1 MFTKKQI
8 LVLVVCCLMIASSVG
23 LLTNTSGIFFTPIA
37 SELGVGKGAVSM
49 TITISNISY
58 AFGGL
63 LTVKLIRER
72 NFKRRVLLF
81 SGIYALCT
89 GLLSICNS
97 VILLYVLNAIRGLFT
112 GIVGGCLSNDI
123 NQQSF

>member
-49 TITISNISY
+49 TITEYI
-58 AFGGL
+58 L
-63 LTVKLIRER
+63 CVWWLINSEINSRKK
-72 NFKRRVLLF
+72 FQKKSFVVF
-81 SGIYALCT
+81 WY
-89 GLLSICNS
+89 IC
-97 VILLYVLNAIRGLFT
+97 VMHWI
-112 GIVGGCLSNDI
+112 IVDL
-123 NQQSF
+123 